1 MCVVV
6 TLFLLFPVCISGLS
20 WWMHS
25 YKALFIG
32 RLMSGVGE
40 ASFITVAPPM
50 IQDYGG
56 HHQGR
61 WLSGF
66 YAMIPFGT
74 AVGFGYG
81 SIVASISALRWPMAF
96 LLLSVI
102 TVPLALLC
110 FQLPN
115 ELGRPKASRQPSS
128 SSCPPLCSGS
138 QVPPHH
144 LPAEFTS
151 PQTSLPVEALASSPP
166 TPAVGSSSSTDSSQL
181 LTGHTSTTST
191 SLHTR
196 GGPWYGALCA
206 HCCSFLT
213 YCSST
218 LRYRWSV
225 LSPPHWACLVS
236 PSESPFLRNC
246 LDVFSSVPF
255 VLLTVV
261 CLAPYAAVLMSVSS
275 FGSAFLL
282 QLGYAKEQTD
292 GSLWMGGVAASA
304 GFLGTLVGGVWSD
317 WDAVKRGRWTT
328 KGGSEGGVR
337 GGLWWRWCGW
347 RGREEEERLCDED
360 GGEPVGGMGRGGD
373 RMEAVMIRYWEACRF
388 SRKGIEAWSVRDY
401 EVVDTSIVATA
412 TCSTTYDSVDAVEGL
427 KSVSSSSGGGMRRN
441 NGDDGEAYVSN
452 GREVCGVVSLEDLL
466 DEDKAGECN
475 DVMTLRRLVNL
486 ECMSMVNIFVSLGA
500 AIILSASVFM
510 VSKAALLAMLFF
522 GLFVLFLTQVRV
534 SNFCLYGTVVLAVGV
549 RTAVKMLRAVSLLFV
564 SPTWV
569 KHVSVLY
576 VCCLCA
582 VYVCV
587 ECVCLLHVRFKY
599 LSCMY
604 VLFMCGCVVR
614 FFSRVR
620 ICV

>member
-1 MCVVV
+1 MHFWS
-6 TLFLLFPVCISGLS
+6 FLVDAFVQSSVHRQAHERRRRGVIYNSCSS
-20 WWMHS
+20 HDS
-25 YKALFIG
+25 
-32 RLMSGVGE
+32 RLRRSSPRTMVEWVLCYDSIWYSCWFWLWVYRCKYQRP
-40 ASFITVAPPM
+40 AVAH
-50 IQDYGG
+50 G
-56 HHQGR
+56 
-61 WLSGF
+61 
-66 YAMIPFGT
+66 IP
-74 AVGFGYG
+74 
-81 SIVASISALRWPMAF
+81 L
-96 LLLSVI
+96 

-138 QVPPHH
+138 PVPPHH

-475 DVMTLRRLVNL
+475 DVMTLR
-486 ECMSMVNIFVSLGA
+486 S
-500 AIILSASVFM
+500 
-510 VSKAALLAMLFF
+510 
-522 GLFVLFLTQVRV
+522 
-534 SNFCLYGTVVLAVGV
+534 
-549 RTAVKMLRAVSLLFV
+549 
-564 SPTWV
+564 
-569 KHVSVLY
+569 
-576 VCCLCA
+576 CA
-582 VYVCV
+582 VPI
-587 ECVCLLHVRFKY
+587 RAG
-599 LSCMY
+599 LSVY
-604 VLFMCGCVVR
+604 PSPVP
-614 FFSRVR
+614 
-620 ICV
+620 